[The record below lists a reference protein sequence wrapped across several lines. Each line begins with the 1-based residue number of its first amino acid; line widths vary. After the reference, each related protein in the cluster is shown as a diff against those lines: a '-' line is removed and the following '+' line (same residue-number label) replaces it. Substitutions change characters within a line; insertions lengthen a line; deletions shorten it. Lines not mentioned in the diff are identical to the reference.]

1 MPVDSLVEPFGGRMP
16 ILVVFVV
23 CLVVLVAWLTY
34 LYVAYRRRRKA
45 RREVT
50 LGAFSGSD
58 RERWIADIRR
68 IAETYL
74 PLADQESLRTLH
86 LELGKQM
93 RAIVSERSGW
103 DVLSWSVGDMRGH
116 LALAEVTELLA
127 SWERPSFAPDP
138 QAHAEESVS
147 QALAVVSRW

>member
-1 MPVDSLVEPFGGRMP
+1 MPVDSLVEPFGGQMP
-16 ILVVFVV
+16 ILVAFVV
-23 CLVVLVAWLTY
+23 SLVVLVAWLAF
-34 LYVAYRRRRKA
+34 LCVAYRRRRKVQ
-45 RREVT
+45 RGMT
-50 LGAFSGSD
+50 LGAFSGAD
-58 RERWIADIRR
+58 RERWIASIRR
-68 IAETYL
+68 IADTYV
-74 PLADQESLRTLH
+74 PVADQESLRTLH
-86 LELGKQM
+86 LELGQQM